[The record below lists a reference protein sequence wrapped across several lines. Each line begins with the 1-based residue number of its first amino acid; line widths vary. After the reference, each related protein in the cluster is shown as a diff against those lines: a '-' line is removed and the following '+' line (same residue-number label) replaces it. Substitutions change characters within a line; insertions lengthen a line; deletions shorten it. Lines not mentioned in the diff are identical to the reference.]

1 MAIKTN
7 SMTISETGVTLTNA
21 YSRIQSFQVNK
32 QTGIGGDID
41 GIAVDATVT
50 HYANSSSRAANKQ
63 PVSYQR
69 IVISANEITGS
80 LASGSFS
87 FVYDKIK
94 LVAPF
99 SGSTITDV

>member
-21 YSRIQSFQVNK
+21 YSKVENFQVNK
-32 QTGIGGDID
+32 NPTD
-41 GIAVDATVT
+41 GSITVDAHIT

-63 PVSYQR
+63 PVSFQHF
-69 IVISANEITGS
+69 VISPANEMTGS

-87 FVYDKIK
+87 FIYDKAK